1 MGTLRAE
8 DVTLHVQVKRLLLP
22 LMGQDNDAP
31 QRLCLLDFLCTVVPL
46 RDSVVRLVLD
56 KMIQCC
62 SPEGL
67 QNLAA
72 SAAPPAR
79 PPKHA
84 ARVAESGAHVQLA
97 CSLWEIPSCLCKDSC
112 LGCSSERCRLSGDFS
127 SAWSFSNFLASY
139 FYV

>member
-1 MGTLRAE
+1 MSG
-8 DVTLHVQVKRLLLP
+8 VQVKRLLLP
-22 LMGQDNDAP
+22 LQGQDSDAP

-67 QNLAA
+67 PGLAA
-72 SAAPPAR
+72 SSAPPAR

-84 ARVAESGAHVQLA
+84 ARAPDAGERSFPFALQLKPFVAAQQVRMNWAQ
-97 CSLWEIPSCLCKDSC
+97 CCTLCTP
-112 LGCSSERCRLSGDFS
+112 
-127 SAWSFSNFLASY
+127 
-139 FYV
+139 YVRMRR